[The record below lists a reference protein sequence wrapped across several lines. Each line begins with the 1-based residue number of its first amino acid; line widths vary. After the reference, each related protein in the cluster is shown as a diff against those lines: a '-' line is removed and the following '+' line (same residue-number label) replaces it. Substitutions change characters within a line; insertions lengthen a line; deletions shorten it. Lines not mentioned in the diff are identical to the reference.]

1 MNLEIFDLQGASQG
15 TLAVSDA
22 VFGVKPKTE
31 VVHSALNWFLA
42 SERRGTHS
50 TLKRGEVSGGGK
62 KPWKQ
67 KGTGRAR
74 AGTIRSPLWR
84 HGGVIFGPKP
94 RDYSF
99 ALPRKIRKLAVAM
112 LLSDRAA
119 EGRVKII
126 AEIKLAA
133 PQTKE
138 MLKVLKSLGFAGQK
152 TLLILHEKE
161 ESLVRAGRNLE
172 NLKIVKDNEANV
184 YDLVNAAQIILTR
197 QAAQNLEGILK

>member
-161 ESLVRAGRNLE
+161 ESVVRAGRNLE

>member
-1 MNLEIFDLQGASQG
+1 MNLEVFDLSGVSQG
-15 TLAVSDA
+15 TLAVSDS
-22 VFGVKPKTE
+22 VFGVKPKIE
-31 VVHSALNWFLA
+31 VVHSALTWFLA
-42 SERRGTHS
+42 SKRRGTHS
-50 TLKRGEVSGGGK
+50 ALKRGEVSGGGI

-99 ALPRKIRKLAVAM
+99 ALPRKVRKLAVAM

-119 EGRVKII
+119 EGKIKVV
-126 AEIKLAA
+126 AEIKVAK

-138 MLKVLKSLGFAGQK
+138 MLKVLKGLGFSGEP
-152 TLLILHEKE
+152 TLLVLPERE
-161 ESLVRAGRNLE
+161 ESVMRAGRNLE
-172 NLKIVKDNEANV
+172 NLKIVVASEVNV
-184 YDLVNAAQIILTR
+184 NDLIHAAQVILTR
-197 QAAQNLEGILK
+197 QAAMILEGILK